1 MKKFGL
7 IMSIISIVIAFVG
20 GLFALLLSHYSSA
33 LTAVGVILLLYA
45 LINTIVLIALYNKLV
60 KYKNKVAEAL
70 ALIDIQLKLR
80 FDLVPN
86 LVATVKGYAKHEQ
99 TLFAEV
105 IELRNKAA
113 NETDEEKK
121 LEEAN
126 KLLPKLKQTVFLA
139 ENYPQLKAD
148 KVFRQLMDD
157 LEDIEDRI
165 AAARR
170 IYDSNVSLYN
180 EAVQKFPDNIIAD
193 MFNFEKCELFK
204 IDSAERLAPSVIFD
218 KNGEMLNVD

>member
-20 GLFALLLSHYSSA
+20 GLFAFLLSHYSSA
-33 LTAVGVILLLYA
+33 LTAIGVILLLYA

-86 LVATVKGYAKHEQ
+86 LVATVKGYVKHEQ
-99 TLFAEV
+99 ALLKEV

-113 NETDEEKK
+113 NETDEGKK

-126 KLLPKLKQTVFLA
+126 KLLPKLKQTVLLA
-139 ENYPQLKAD
+139 EDYPELKAD
-148 KVFRQLMDD
+148 KLFKQLMEE
-157 LEDIEDRI
+157 LSDIEDRI

-170 IYDSNVSLYN
+170 IYDSNVSTYN
-180 EAVQKFPDNIIAD
+180 SSIQTFPSNMIAS
-193 MFNFEKCELFK
+193 MLNFEKCELFK
-204 IDSAERLAPSVIFD
+204 IDSAERIAPSVIFD